1 MNKQLLSFGTAILTA
16 VLVDLLAWLR
26 ARKVARELNKP
37 LPAYEWER
45 LAERVIAG
53 GLIGLG
59 MGQIPVEGGV

>member
-1 MNKQLLSFGTAILTA
+1 MNKQLLSLGTAVLTA

-26 ARKVARELNKP
+26 ARKMARELGKP
-37 LPAYEWER
+37 LPPYEWER

-59 MGQIPVEGGV
+59 AGQIPVEGA